1 MTVYLRSV
9 SPRPLLN
16 SEQELAL
23 ATSLQEALRLRREL
37 SVLSAELGRPALPAE
52 EVARVGLSSAELG
65 RRLRE
70 GEAARDAL
78 LVSNLRLVVSIAKR
92 FLGKGVPM
100 EDLVQEGNL
109 GLIRAAEGFDPARRL
124 KFSTYATFWIRQ
136 RITRALA
143 DQSRVIRLP
152 AYLHDFLLKSRRTR
166 GQLHAQYG
174 RPPTNAELAEE
185 LGVKPSKLLQ
195 LETLP
200 RSVSLESPLR
210 AGDEGRKQ
218 PYTLAEV
225 LADPTS
231 PDELIDLTMLR
242 AELESVLSTQL
253 PPLERDV
260 LRMRY
265 GLDDGV
271 VKTMDHVGS
280 IAGLQSRKV
289 RNLERAALRK
299 LRRPPVRERLHSFR

>member
-1 MTVYLRSV
+1 MECAVVQAPEMDVPRGIPYQILFAPRIQTVGPFTPSAYAERAP
-9 SPRPLLN
+9 SPTPNGTRT
-16 SEQELAL
+16 LA
-23 ATSLQEALRLRREL
+23 
-37 SVLSAELGRPALPAE
+37 
-52 EVARVGLSSAELG
+52 
-65 RRLRE
+65 
-70 GEAARDAL
+70 
-78 LVSNLRLVVSIAKR
+78 
-92 FLGKGVPM
+92 
-100 EDLVQEGNL
+100 
-109 GLIRAAEGFDPARRL
+109 GFDPARRL

-166 GQLHAQYG
+166 GLLHAQYG

-185 LGVKPSKLLQ
+185 LGVNPSKLLQ

-231 PDELIDLTMLR
+231 PDELIDVTMLRAATSRRLLPTRSSVLREGAAFSFFRR